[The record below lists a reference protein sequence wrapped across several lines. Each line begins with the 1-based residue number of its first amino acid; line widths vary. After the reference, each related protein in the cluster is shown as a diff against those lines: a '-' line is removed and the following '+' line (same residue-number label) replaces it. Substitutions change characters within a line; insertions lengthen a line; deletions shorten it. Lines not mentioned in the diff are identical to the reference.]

1 MRPVAPGSDGNPRYT
16 GLGHTPT
23 IAIPARDIHRSRTC
37 SVVTATAPPAACLPR
52 DPLMGRLRCQVACS
66 LDGYIAASDGSYDWI
81 PSDPAIDFDALFAQ
95 FDTLVMGRT
104 TYEGTG
110 GGGPA
115 GGKRIVVLSRTL
127 RQETHP
133 KATIISTDVEA
144 RVEALK
150 RETERDRTR
159 RST

>member
-1 MRPVAPGSDGNPRYT
+1 
-16 GLGHTPT
+16 
-23 IAIPARDIHRSRTC
+23 
-37 SVVTATAPPAACLPR
+37 
-52 DPLMGRLRCQVACS
+52 MGRLRYQVACS

-159 RST
+159 RSS